1 MMIKLTFALAL
12 TALLAGCAGSP
23 IVYKDSSSIT
33 IEHNK
38 KGFRDAMEEA
48 RQHCLMGKGAV
59 KHQSTD
65 CPSKCIS
72 TFSCVTQ

>member
-1 MMIKLTFALAL
+1 MLRLTIALTF

-23 IVYKDSSSIT
+23 VVYKDTNSIT
-33 IEHNK
+33 IEHKN
-38 KGFRDAMEEA
+38 KGFREAMEEA
-48 RQHCLMGKGAV
+48 RQHCLMVNKAV

-72 TFSCVTQ
+72 TFSCIPQ